1 MHKILKSA
9 RRNNLHGVR
18 REKPLDGS
26 NMGGMGPCPLPSCD
40 VKALD
45 FTFFCADGRFVVVR
59 FVTTC
64 SDMGSCV

>member
-1 MHKILKSA
+1 MHKMLKSA
-9 RRNNLHGVR
+9 RRNSFHGVR
-18 REKPLDGS
+18 REKLLDGS
-26 NMGGMGPCPLPSCD
+26 NMGRMGPCLLPSRD

-45 FTFFCADGRFVVVR
+45 FTLFCADGRFVVVR